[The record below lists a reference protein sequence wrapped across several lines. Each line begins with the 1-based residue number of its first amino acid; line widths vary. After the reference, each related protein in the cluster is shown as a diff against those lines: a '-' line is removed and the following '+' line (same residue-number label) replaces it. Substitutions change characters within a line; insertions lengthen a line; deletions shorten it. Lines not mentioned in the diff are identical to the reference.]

1 MKYFKLNAALEVT
14 EISEDYPIK
23 SWGDWQWGLQKDG
36 SIGAGWISKQDIGG
50 HPTPRL
56 FAQHL
61 ADSAS
66 KIGDRHILI
75 CDNADS
81 RHGCSIARAPAIGD
95 PVSMSFNGDS
105 YPCGTIA
112 KISKNLR
119 RVETSERKVFYRRQ
133 ETGRWLYGGW
143 ALINGH
149 IREQNPHF

>member
-1 MKYFKLNAALEVT
+1 MKYLKLNAALEVT
-14 EISEDYPIK
+14 ETSDDYPIK
-23 SWGDWQWGLQKDG
+23 SWGDWQWGLQADG
-36 SIGAGWISKQDIGG
+36 TISAGWISKQDIGE

-75 CDNADS
+75 CNSADS
-81 RHGCSIARAPAIGD
+81 RYGYSIARAPAIGD

-119 RVETSERKVFYRRQ
+119 RVETTERKVFYRRQ